1 MPTSTSGSIHL
12 SPIEAYDALAPYYDS
27 LRASREQY
35 LSAIDQIVISEA
47 RGARTLLDV
56 GSGNGARALRIAQSV
71 GVTDVV
77 LLEPSA
83 GMRAQCRE
91 EAEYWSCEASR
102 IPATARKFD
111 LITCLWNTLGHLQD
125 ARERAEVLA
134 RLKTLLTPRG
144 SIFLDVNHRYN
155 GRNYGWARTAFR
167 VLHDFV
173 SPAES
178 NGDVLTSW
186 QAGAERICTHGHVFT
201 QRELLAIFNNAGVR
215 VKARWVV
222 DYETGGARRFSFLG
236 NLLYQLA
243 E

>member
-1 MPTSTSGSIHL
+1 MPTSTSGPIHL

-27 LRASREQY
+27 LRASRQQY
-35 LSAIDQIVISEA
+35 LAAIDQIIIREA

-56 GSGNGARALRIAQSV
+56 GSGDGARALRIARSV
-71 GVTDVV
+71 GVMDVV

-91 EAEYWSCEASR
+91 EAECWSCDASR
-102 IPATARKFD
+102 LPATPRKFD
-111 LITCLWNTLGHLQD
+111 LVTCLWNTLGHLQD
-125 ARERAEVLA
+125 TREREGVLA
-134 RLKTLLTPRG
+134 RLKTMLTPQG

-167 VLHDFV
+167 LLHDLV

-186 QAGAERICTHGHVFT
+186 QAGDERICTRGHVFT
-201 QRELLAIFNNAGVR
+201 QRELLGIFNNAGVR

-222 DYETGGARRFSFLG
+222 EYETGKPRRFSILG
-236 NLLYQLA
+236 NLLYRLA
-243 E
+243 